1 MGMDHKAAI
10 KAMEA
15 HAERYKLKLT
25 TIGQLAV
32 GNRNAHERL
41 RKGSAHTATAARILE
56 WISKDQKSRS
66 SREAAE

>member
-1 MGMDHKAAI
+1 
-10 KAMEA
+10 MEA
-15 HAERYKLKLT
+15 HSERYKLKLT

-41 RKGSAHTATAARILE
+41 RKGSAHTATAARILA
-56 WISKDQKSRS
+56 WITQDEELRS